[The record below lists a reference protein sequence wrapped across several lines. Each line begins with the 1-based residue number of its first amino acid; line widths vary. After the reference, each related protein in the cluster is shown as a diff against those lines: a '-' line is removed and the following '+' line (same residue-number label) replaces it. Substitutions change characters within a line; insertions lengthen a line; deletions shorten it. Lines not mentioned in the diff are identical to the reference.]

1 MHKDYKKMLP
11 VWQMCEDAAAG
22 ERFVHAK
29 GPDYL
34 PKLKGEAPKDYL
46 TRLKMTPWFGAT
58 WRTIIA
64 LRGMIFRTDPVM
76 QVNDIFKENI
86 NNGGKSLIAFSK
98 DVVLQVLKT
107 SRAGILVDYPDTS
120 EEQTQAGTFTARPY
134 LELYNAVDILD
145 WKLEIEN
152 GIEILTR
159 VELKLGDEDVLILTL
174 EADGYWQT
182 KAKLD
187 RNGRITDQKEPVQ
200 PKMNNAPLNFIP
212 FQFVGADSLDPTIT
226 EPPLIDLI
234 TMNYHHYRQASSY
247 ERGCFLSGLPTL
259 FLYTS
264 DDPGIIYLGGATA
277 NRLKDNQAKAEFVEV
292 KGEFKALL
300 ANLEQ
305 KERMMAV
312 LGARMLED
320 SRKTAESEGTVARR
334 QSGEESVLADIASTC
349 EAGILKVLQW
359 ATEWLGEDPADVEFR
374 LNREFVPAKLTSQEI
389 TALMS
394 AYIQNGISYDTLFYN
409 FQRAGMYPPNADK
422 ESERGAIGEL

>member
-34 PKLKGEAPKDYL
+34 PKLKGEAAKDYL

-64 LRGMIFRTDPVM
+64 LRGMIFRSDPVM
-76 QVNDIFKENI
+76 EVNDIFKENI

-107 SRAGILVDYPDTS
+107 ARAGILVDYPDTS
-120 EEQTQAGTFTARPY
+120 GDLTQAGALAARPY
-134 LELYNAVDILD
+134 LELFNAVDILD
-145 WKLEIEN
+145 WQLDIEN
-152 GIEILTR
+152 GVEILTR
-159 VELKLGDEDVLILTL
+159 VELKLSDEDALILLLDKT
-174 EADGYWQT
+174 GYSQI

-187 RNGRITDQKEPVQ
+187 RNGKITNEEAPYQ
-200 PKMNNAPLNFIP
+200 PKMDNKPLRFIP

-234 TMNYHHYRQASSY
+234 TMNYHHYRQASAY

-264 DDPGIIYLGGATA
+264 DDPGVIYVGGPTA
-277 NRLKDNQAKAEFVEV
+277 NRLKDNQAKAEFIEV
-292 KGEFKALL
+292 KSEFKALL

-305 KERMMAV
+305 KERMMVV

-320 SRKTAESEGTVARR
+320 VKKTAESEGTVARR

-349 EAGILKVLQW
+349 EAGILKALQW
-359 ATEWLGEDPADVEFR
+359 ATMWSGEDAKNVEFR

-394 AYIQNGISYDTLFYN
+394 AYIQGGISYDTLFYN

-422 ESERGAIGEL
+422 DSERGAMSEL